1 MMNLLFL
8 LFVLV
13 AGAAFAQDAS
23 QTIRVDTAA
32 CRYVTKHIPDADV
45 AYKPGV
51 DVHGKKVVPA
61 DITPPTDYHI
71 EDSMYLRLT
80 LDAAKAFGLKVP
92 NIPTVKQGNNPNVPA
107 VMSETVAG
115 YITFKHGKAYLNNKP
130 LDDAGQSQ
138 LAVLC
143 RNQKP
148 Q

>member
-1 MMNLLFL
+1 MMNLLVL

-13 AGAAFAQDAS
+13 AVPAFAQDAQ

-32 CRYVTKHIPDADV
+32 CRYVTKHVPDADV

-51 DVHGKKVVPA
+51 DVHGNKVAPA
-61 DITPPTDYHI
+61 DIAPPIDYHM

-92 NIPTVKQGNNPNVPA
+92 NIPTIKQGNNPNVPA
-107 VMSETVAG
+107 VTGETVAG
-115 YITFKHGKAYLNNKP
+115 YITFKHGKAYLNNQP
-130 LDDAGQSQ
+130 LDDAAQGQ

-143 RNQKP
+143 RSQKP